1 MITRRQ
7 FIAIGAYLLTVPLDA
22 ISQQPNKLW
31 RIGFL
36 SPFPSNNDVQFEE
49 FKPRLRE
56 LGHVEGKTITIDY
69 VSAEGK
75 YERLPTLAA
84 ELVRRKVD
92 IILAAGG
99 TPSATAAKDATR
111 TIPIVFVGVADPVG
125 QQLVTNLA
133 RPGGNVTGMS
143 SQQRETAVKYLAL
156 LKEIDPGAKRIAVLS
171 NPSNSSLPS
180 VIREMQKAAKTL
192 QLEMSVVNAATPGDF
207 ERAFAEIAKIRPA
220 GVAIVTDTLFN
231 SQAARLATLAAKY
244 QLATMGGTSA
254 TPDNGG
260 LMSYG
265 ANRPDLIRRA
275 TILVDKILKGAK
287 PGDLPV
293 EQPTKIELVINLK
306 TAKALGITVPQSIL
320 LRADKVIE

>member
-49 FKPRLRE
+49 FKPLMRE

-75 YERLPTLAA
+75 YERLPALAA

-125 QQLVTNLA
+125 
-133 RPGGNVTGMS
+133 
-143 SQQRETAVKYLAL
+143 
-156 LKEIDPGAKRIAVLS
+156 
-171 NPSNSSLPS
+171 
-180 VIREMQKAAKTL
+180 
-192 QLEMSVVNAATPGDF
+192 F
-207 ERAFAEIAKIRPA
+207 
-220 GVAIVTDTLFN
+220 
-231 SQAARLATLAAKY
+231 
-244 QLATMGGTSA
+244 GTHF
-254 TPDNGG
+254 DRHRG
-260 LMSYG
+260 
-265 ANRPDLIRRA
+265 
-275 TILVDKILKGAK
+275 
-287 PGDLPV
+287 
-293 EQPTKIELVINLK
+293 
-306 TAKALGITVPQSIL
+306 
-320 LRADKVIE
+320 